1 MNKKEFKERVN
12 GLDAFMN
19 LNAEPMEKVNSWM
32 GQPLPNAFIYGAT
45 SERCM
50 ENNMMKGEREY
61 TFMFDLS
68 TQEWVFGKKGV
79 LDYLKQAITE
89 WKDNEHAMAE
99 LILSVNFKSWEHA
112 ARSNNQWGYLYS
124 ELFYYVRDLTYDYY
138 ENDQEKVAYVW
149 EYLD

>member
-1 MNKKEFKERVN
+1 MTKKEFNKRLNDLQDFMTINELPMERVN
-12 GLDAFMN
+12 TWG
-19 LNAEPMEKVNSWM
+19 
-32 GQPLPNAFIYGAT
+32 GQLLPNVFAYGAT

-50 ENNMMKGEREY
+50 EQNITKGEREF

-68 TQEWVFGKKGV
+68 VAEWMEDKQGV
-79 LDYLKQAITE
+79 LDYLKQAISE

-112 ARSNNQWGYLYS
+112 ARENHQWGYLYS

-138 ENDQEKVAYVW
+138 ENDKEKTSYVW